1 MKTQLEDLNHKW
13 RGLLETIRA
22 LQASVGDDLNEDEV
36 TRLLRESAL
45 PIEAGF
51 RFLSFSDGVVTLTV
65 PRQELANWY
74 PERGWIMPEKEE
86 IARAI
91 AKKYE
96 LSLLEPPDVNS
107 SALYPRPD
115 SPGPHHHL
123 ELSNRRETVVVAH
136 PQYLKIRLFSRPSG
150 FLHTPG
156 ARIPLLLSP
165 ELLEDLSFLYKSESV
180 LGAGKASLREDD
192 SDQRGNGGHETAKPR
207 ERYGTEAT
215 ASAKEWFGNKSNLAA
230 KLSPGARRT
239 RCFFVNA
246 LIFLP
251 ILQTKKIENSGPC
264 KLTSKQ
270 K

>member
-22 LQASVGDDLNEDEV
+22 LQASVGDGLTDNEV

-51 RFLSFSDGVVTLTV
+51 KFLSFSDWFVTLTV

-74 PERGWIMPEKEE
+74 PEKGWIVPEKEG

-96 LSLLEPPDVNS
+96 LFLFEPPDVNS
-107 SALYPRPD
+107 SALYPQFD

-123 ELSNRRETVVVAH
+123 ELNNREETVVVAH
-136 PQYLKIRLFSRPSG
+136 PQYLKIRLFKGPSG
-150 FLHTPG
+150 FVHALR

-165 ELLEDLSFLYKSESV
+165 ELLHDLSLLYKSESAELLARLSEYRPLDPESGVRNLFAPAGLDIGGQV
-180 LGAGKASLREDD
+180 LCA
-192 SDQRGNGGHETAKPR
+192 
-207 ERYGTEAT
+207 
-215 ASAKEWFGNKSNLAA
+215 
-230 KLSPGARRT
+230 
-239 RCFFVNA
+239 
-246 LIFLP
+246 
-251 ILQTKKIENSGPC
+251 
-264 KLTSKQ
+264 
-270 K
+270 

>member
-1 MKTQLEDLNHKW
+1 MKTLLRDLNHKS
-13 RGLLETIRA
+13 RGLLETVRA
-22 LQASVGDDLNEDEV
+22 LQASVRDDLDDNEV

-45 PIEAGF
+45 PTEAGF
-51 RFLSFSDGVVTLTV
+51 RFLSFSDCFVTLTV
-65 PRQELANWY
+65 PRRELVNWY
-74 PERGWIMPEKEE
+74 REKGWIVPKKEG

-123 ELSNRRETVVVAH
+123 ELSNGRETVVVAH

-165 ELLEDLSFLYKSESV
+165 ELLRDLSFLYKSESV
-180 LGAGKASLREDD
+180 LGGGKASLREDD
-192 SDQRGNGGHETAKPR
+192 VISEPTEVMKPSSHAKGMERRQPHQRKNGSATNPTWPPNCPR
-207 ERYGTEAT
+207 
-215 ASAKEWFGNKSNLAA
+215 
-230 KLSPGARRT
+230 
-239 RCFFVNA
+239 A
-246 LIFLP
+246 LD
-251 ILQTKKIENSGPC
+251 EHAVS
-264 KLTSKQ
+264 S
-270 K
+270 

>member
-22 LQASVGDDLNEDEV
+22 LQASVGDGLTDNEV

-51 RFLSFSDGVVTLTV
+51 KFLSFSDWFVTLTV

-74 PERGWIMPEKEE
+74 PEKGWIVPEKEG

-96 LSLLEPPDVNS
+96 LFFFEPPDVNS
-107 SALYPRPD
+107 SALYPQSD

-123 ELSNRRETVVVAH
+123 ELNNREETVVVAH
-136 PQYLKIRLFSRPSG
+136 PQYLKIRLFKGPSG
-150 FLHTPG
+150 FVHALS

-165 ELLEDLSFLYKSESV
+165 ELLQDLSFLYKSESV
-180 LGAGKASLREDD
+180 LGGGKASLREDD
-192 SDQRGNGGHETAKPR
+192 GDQRANGGHETVKPLVKYKPR
-207 ERYGTEAT
+207 
-215 ASAKEWFGNKSNLAA
+215 KSKTQAHAN
-230 KLSPGARRT
+230 
-239 RCFFVNA
+239 
-246 LIFLP
+246 
-251 ILQTKKIENSGPC
+251 
-264 KLTSKQ
+264 
-270 K
+270 

>member
-1 MKTQLEDLNHKW
+1 MKTQLRDLNHKS
-13 RGLLETIRA
+13 RGLLETVRA
-22 LQASVGDDLNEDEV
+22 LQASVGDDLDDNEV

-45 PIEAGF
+45 PTEAGF
-51 RFLSFSDGVVTLTV
+51 RFLSFSDCFVTLTV
-65 PRQELANWY
+65 PRQELVNWY
-74 PERGWIMPEKEE
+74 REKGWIVPKKEG

-91 AKKYE
+91 EKKYE

-165 ELLEDLSFLYKSESV
+165 ELLQDLSFLYKSESV
-180 LGAGKASLREDD
+180 LGGGKASLREDD
-192 SDQRGNGGHETAKPR
+192 GDQRANGGHETVKPR

-215 ASAKEWFGNKSNLAA
+215 AFSEKMVRQQIQLGRQTVSGRPSAEY
-230 KLSPGARRT
+230 
-239 RCFFVNA
+239 
-246 LIFLP
+246 
-251 ILQTKKIENSGPC
+251 
-264 KLTSKQ
+264 
-270 K
+270 

>member
-1 MKTQLEDLNHKW
+1 MKTQLRDLNHKS
-13 RGLLETIRA
+13 RGLLETVRA
-22 LQASVGDDLNEDEV
+22 LQASVGDDLDDNEV

-45 PIEAGF
+45 PTEAGF
-51 RFLSFSDGVVTLTV
+51 RFLSLSDCFVTLTV
-65 PRQELANWY
+65 PRQELVNWY
-74 PERGWIMPEKEE
+74 REKGWIVPKKEG

-136 PQYLKIRLFSRPSG
+136 PQYLKLRLFSRPSG

-165 ELLEDLSFLYKSESV
+165 ELLQDLSFLYKSESA
-180 LGAGKASLREDD
+180 LGGGKASLREDD
-192 SDQRGNGGHETAKPR
+192 GDQRGNGGHETVKPR

-215 ASAKEWFGNKSNLAA
+215 ASAKKWFGNKSNLAA

-246 LIFLP
+246 LFFLP